1 MPHDSVAC
9 VTWAQLSPCH
19 RVTLG
24 DSWRIE
30 SSPQD
35 LVSAHLVR
43 LVSCDLFGDLK
54 YVSLYLWLRYVH
66 TLTQVLV
73 TPLPYKKNSL
83 AFCSV
88 CYSFSSLLLP
98 EQCQIVR

>member
-1 MPHDSVAC
+1 MPHDSMAC

-43 LVSCDLFGDLK
+43 LVSCDLSG
-54 YVSLYLWLRYVH
+54 
-66 TLTQVLV
+66 
-73 TPLPYKKNSL
+73 
-83 AFCSV
+83 
-88 CYSFSSLLLP
+88 
-98 EQCQIVR
+98 I